1 MSVSVKLHRSLG
13 TALLVAA
20 AVAATPGAARAADT
34 KTAPPPAKTTTGPT
48 AAKQAARPATPATPS
63 GTDDER
69 AAKWLSEGNKAF
81 KDGKFAEAERAYKEA
96 FALKPVY
103 DIAGNLA
110 MAEFAQSKHR
120 DAAEHLALAIR
131 LFPVTGEPATREQ
144 MQKTFDQCKGHV
156 GSVKV
161 EIATV
166 RGAQVSVDGKVFGE
180 APLADDLFLD
190 PGQHTISVT
199 AKGYKDA
206 SKSVTVQKG
215 IASVVKLD
223 LVLLPPEVVVKN
235 GPEAPPPP
243 PPRSKKP
250 AVALGV
256 VAVVGFGVG
265 GALLGIAGGKA
276 SDANTQAASIT
287 GARCVAPPGT
297 NINPACTKLVDTANS
312 ADGLHN
318 AGVGVLVAGGVVG
331 VAAITY
337 LLLPPRAAKKAST
350 TGVRA
355 TPLVGPDGAALMV
368 SGSF

>member
-1 MSVSVKLHRSLG
+1 
-13 TALLVAA
+13 LLVAA
-20 AVAATPGAARAADT
+20 ALAVAPGAAWAADT
-34 KTAPPPAKTTTGPT
+34 KAASPAKSAAAAAAAPT
-48 AAKQAARPATPATPS
+48 

-81 KDGKFAEAERAYKEA
+81 KDGKFAEAEKAYKEA
-96 FALKPVY
+96 FALKKVY

-156 GSVKV
+156 GTVKV

-206 SKSVTVQKG
+206 SKSVDVQKG
-215 IASVVKLD
+215 VASVVKLE

-235 GPEAPPPP
+235 GPEPLPPP
-243 PPRSKKP
+243 PPRSKVP
-250 AVALGV
+250 AIVLGG
-256 VAVVGFGVG
+256 VAVIAAGVG
-265 GALLGIAGGKA
+265 GALLGVAGGKA
-276 SDANTQAASIT
+276 SDANTQAEGLK

-297 NINPACTKLVDTANS
+297 NTNEGCTKLVDTAKS
-312 ADGLHN
+312 ADSLHN
-318 AGVGVLVAGGVVG
+318 AGIGLFIGAGVAG
-331 VAAITY
+331 VAAVTY
-337 LLLPPRAAKKAST
+337 LLLPPRAAKKASS

-355 TPLVGPDGAALMV
+355 TPLVGPDGAALLV

>member
-1 MSVSVKLHRSLG
+1 
-13 TALLVAA
+13 LLV
-20 AVAATPGAARAADT
+20 VAAFAVTPGAAWAADA
-34 KTAPPPAKTTTGPT
+34 KPAAPAKT
-48 AAKQAARPATPATPS
+48 AAPPAAAPQ

-81 KDGKFAEAERAYKEA
+81 KDGKFAEAEKAYQEA
-96 FALKPVY
+96 FALKRVY

-156 GSVKV
+156 GTVKV

-190 PGQHTISVT
+190 PGSHTISVT

-206 SKSVTVQKG
+206 SKSVDVQKG
-215 IASVVKLD
+215 VASVVKLD
-223 LVLLPPEVVVKN
+223 LVLLPPEVVVRN
-235 GPEAPPPP
+235 GPEQAPPP

-250 AVALGV
+250 AIALGA
-256 VAVVGFGVG
+256 VAVVALGVG
-265 GALLGIAGGKA
+265 GALLGVGAGKKGDAGTLHDQIVGKQNA
-276 SDANTQAASIT
+276 CVP
-287 GARCVAPPGT
+287 GAGNFDSRCGDLKSQLDSAYLLQ
-297 NINPACTKLVDTANS
+297 NI
-312 ADGLHN
+312 
-318 AGVGVLVAGGVVG
+318 GGVSMVVG
-331 VAAITY
+331 GAAAIGAVTY
-337 LLLPPRAAKKAST
+337 LLWPAPRAKKEAPRALT
-350 TGVRA
+350 VTPVTGREQ
-355 TPLVGPDGAALMV
+355 TGLVV

>member
-1 MSVSVKLHRSLG
+1 MAN
-13 TALLVAA
+13 ALLV
-20 AVAATPGAARAADT
+20 VAAFAVTPGAAWAADGKAASPA
-34 KTAPPPAKTTTGPT
+34 KTAPPAAAAPAAPT
-48 AAKQAARPATPATPS
+48 
-63 GTDDER
+63 GTDDAR

-81 KDGKFAEAERAYKEA
+81 KDGKFAEAEKAYREA

-110 MAEFAQSKHR
+110 MSEFAQSKHR
-120 DAAEHLALAIR
+120 DAAQHLALAIR
-131 LFPVTGEPATREQ
+131 LFPVTGEPATKEQ

-156 GSVKV
+156 GTVKV

-180 APLADDLFLD
+180 APLADDVFLE
-190 PGQHTISVT
+190 PGKHTISVT

-206 SKSVTVQKG
+206 SKSVDVVKG
-215 IASVVKLD
+215 AASVVKLD

-235 GPEAPPPP
+235 GPDTPPP

-250 AVALGV
+250 AIALGA
-256 VAVVGFGVG
+256 VAVIAAGVG
-265 GALLGIAGGKA
+265 GAMLGISGGKA
-276 SDANTQAASIT
+276 SDAREQAAALKGT
-287 GARCVAPPGT
+287 RCVAPPGT
-297 NINPACTKLVDTANS
+297 NTNAACTTLVDTANS

-318 AGVGVLVAGGVVG
+318 AGIGLFIGAGVAG
-331 VAAITY
+331 VAAVTY
-337 LLLPPRAAKKAST
+337 LLLPPKAAKKASS

-355 TPLVGPDGAALMV
+355 TPLVSTDGAALLV